1 MQQLN
6 RANCVRAFVI
16 AAAAGLC
23 VQVSLAHA
31 QTSAQPAAEPAA
43 PTTAQAAGGAG
54 DPAALNPADEPWSLR
69 LSGRAWYVAPSGD
82 LQLSSQNGL
91 GSTVKLSDLNLDKP
105 RVTPFVQ
112 LDLQADKWLLTLSGG
127 GVSVSGVSL
136 SPGAVQIGNTAVGA
150 GQAVDAKFEYT
161 TVQAMVGYKI
171 YAYDLSNDREG
182 DTGDTALR
190 LHALG
195 GIRVH
200 DLSTKAQRPGVAG
213 SLSEDSRTTVD
224 LIAGLR
230 GELQIARQF
239 AIEVDLSAG
248 ALDSSYS
255 WDIAAAFAYRPCTNF
270 GVQIGYR
277 NLGVQVK
284 DGSGNNQFKWD
295 GALAG
300 LFVGAQLRF

>member
-1 MQQLN
+1 MH
-6 RANCVRAFVI
+6 APC
-16 AAAAGLC
+16 
-23 VQVSLAHA
+23 SLAQA
-31 QTSAQPAAEPAA
+31 SVQAQPEPAA
-43 PTTAQAAGGAG
+43 VTTAKAASGE
-54 DPAALNPADEPWSLR
+54 AATLQQQETPWSLR

-91 GSTVKLSDLNLDKP
+91 GSTVQLADLNLDKP

-127 GVSVSGVSL
+127 GVSVSGLSL

-182 DTGDTALR
+182 DTGDTAFR

-200 DLSTKAQRPGVAG
+200 DLSAQAQRPGVAG

-270 GVQIGYR
+270 GVQVGYR

>member
-1 MQQLN
+1 MRNHRSTTL
-6 RANCVRAFVI
+6 RP
-16 AAAAGLC
+16 
-23 VQVSLAHA
+23 
-31 QTSAQPAAEPAA
+31 TSALALVGVLCFVTPASAQSEAPISPASTPA
-43 PTTAQAAGGAG
+43 PTTGQASGAQPPALDTG
-54 DPAALNPADEPWSLR
+54 DAPWSLR

-91 GSTVKLSDLNLDKP
+91 GSTVKLADLNLDKP

-136 SPGAVQIGNTAVGA
+136 SPNAVQIGNTPVAA
-150 GQAVDAKFEYT
+150 GQAVDAKFTYT
-161 TVQAMVGYKI
+161 TIQALAGYRL
-171 YAYDLSNDREG
+171 YAYDLTNDREG
-182 DTGDTALR
+182 DTGDTAFR

-195 GIRVH
+195 GLRVH
-200 DLSTKAQRPGVAG
+200 DLAAKAQRPGVAG

-239 AIEVDLSAG
+239 AIELDLSAG
-248 ALDSSYS
+248 ALASSYS
-255 WDIAAAFAYRPCTNF
+255 WDIAAAFTYRPCTNF
-270 GVQIGYR
+270 GVQVGYR

-300 LFVGAQLRF
+300 LFFGAQFRF